1 MRIACLYLPGFA
13 IQVERRTNPA
23 LCGTPLIIGGYHHE
37 IGRVRQVSEEAVAYG
52 LVEEMPLRQAYS
64 LCPSGVFLPYREES
78 YREAYS
84 VVISQ
89 VGQLCPLVESGSLGH
104 ILMGLRYERDER
116 QFVEEVISAVQQ
128 HTGFHM
134 SGGIALSRFAARLAA
149 EETPESQV
157 LVLDDDCEL
166 PFLHKLPV
174 ERLPVSSA
182 TARRLHL
189 FGISR
194 AGDLLQLPSGA
205 LEAQFGSEGQKIL
218 DLVRGVDTRGVE
230 QWKGAHE
237 VVQAKDFDTPVGYGG
252 ELLDAVHE
260 MIASLCG
267 ELRVRWQCCR
277 RLTIV
282 LCLENSEMRYEV
294 FHFKEPTVSQVTME
308 RRIMSCVER
317 LVGVMSVT
325 ELRLTA
331 SELCAEAGR
340 QSSFLDGSRR
350 SAAQFAEAVGVLQQ
364 RYGRD
369 VVKKVATRRGGRL
382 PEEQFSFVS
391 CELEER

>member
-13 IQVERRTNPA
+13 IQVERQTNPA

-64 LCPSGVFLPYREES
+64 LCPCGVFLPYREES

-89 VGQLCPLVESGSLGH
+89 VGQLCPLVESESLWH
-104 ILMGLRYERDER
+104 ILMGLRYERNER
-116 QFVEEVISAVQQ
+116 QFVDEVIYAVQQ

-134 SGGIALSRFAARLAA
+134 SGGIASSRFAARLAA
-149 EETPESQV
+149 EEMAESQV

-166 PFLHKLPV
+166 PFLHSLPV
-174 ERLPVSSA
+174 ARLPVSGA
-182 TARRLHL
+182 TAHRLHL

-194 AGDLLQLPSGA
+194 VGDLLQLPSGA
-205 LEAQFGSEGQKIL
+205 LEAQFGSEGQRIL
-218 DLVRGVDTRGVE
+218 DFVRGVDARSVV

-237 VVQAKDFDTPVGYGG
+237 VVQAKEFDMPVGYGG
-252 ELLDAVHE
+252 ELIEAVHE

-267 ELRVRWQCCR
+267 ELRMRWQCCR
-277 RLTIV
+277 RLTLV
-282 LCLENSEMRYEV
+282 LCLENSGTRYDT
-294 FHFKEPTVSQVTME
+294 FHFKEPTVLQMAME
-308 RRIMSCVER
+308 RRLMSCVER
-317 LVGVMSVT
+317 LAGGMSVT

-331 SELCAEAGR
+331 SDLCAEAGW
-340 QSSFLDGSRR
+340 QSSFLDGSLR
-350 SAAQFAEAVGVLQQ
+350 SSAHFAEAVGVLQQ

-369 VVKKVATRRGGRL
+369 VMKKVATRRGGRL